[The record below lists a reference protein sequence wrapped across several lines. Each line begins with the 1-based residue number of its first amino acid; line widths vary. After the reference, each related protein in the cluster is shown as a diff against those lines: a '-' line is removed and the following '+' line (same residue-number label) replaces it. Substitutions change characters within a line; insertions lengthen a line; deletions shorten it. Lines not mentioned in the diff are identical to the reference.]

1 MDEHAPPT
9 WWQEHH
15 AFLLE
20 CAEEGEIDAGPPFS
34 AQLLDLLADVERS
47 FAVTGADTPPWPDPH
62 LGPDGEDIPVRE
74 EEYSRCLDP
83 GKHRILA
90 ARAEAWAQVLVAK
103 GWAEREEIADSA
115 ALTWLTDP
123 LVTTHRATVL
133 RPHRPGAQP
142 LLLARTA
149 PDGQDG
155 DHDLARA
162 DALLPGLVVGAGDP
176 PLPVETIPDC
186 GCDACDSGSRDLLE
200 QLDQAILSIV
210 DGSYEALIS
219 PRGRSDR
226 SSFGASAGAG
236 VDQPEVNAVL
246 TAGPWV
252 EGWTPRPMD
261 PMLDPG
267 DDAWAEEML
276 REPWPSRLLDAVIWA
291 LPIPLARRLDALRP
305 GHAGT
310 VTSRAYI
317 ALEADGEQEVTVPL
331 DALEN
336 PPPGFRRLH
345 RSTVLLGADLED
357 ARARLFRWDLH
368 RRAGLGVSASHTPL
382 REGTEVHLRI
392 GAGPLQVT
400 APCRVLRVIDEP
412 DRAGFA
418 YGTLPGHPEAG
429 IEQFLLT
436 CTPTGLVR
444 LHLDAVSR
452 PATWYARLG
461 APAARLVQSLVTTR
475 YLRALS

>member
-1 MDEHAPPT
+1 
-9 WWQEHH
+9 
-15 AFLLE
+15 
-20 CAEEGEIDAGPPFS
+20 
-34 AQLLDLLADVERS
+34 
-47 FAVTGADTPPWPDPH
+47 
-62 LGPDGEDIPVRE
+62 
-74 EEYSRCLDP
+74 
-83 GKHRILA
+83 
-90 ARAEAWAQVLVAK
+90 
-103 GWAEREEIADSA
+103 
-115 ALTWLTDP
+115 
-123 LVTTHRATVL
+123 
-133 RPHRPGAQP
+133 
-142 LLLARTA
+142 
-149 PDGQDG
+149 
-155 DHDLARA
+155 
-162 DALLPGLVVGAGDP
+162 
-176 PLPVETIPDC
+176 
-186 GCDACDSGSRDLLE
+186 
-200 QLDQAILSIV
+200 
-210 DGSYEALIS
+210 
-219 PRGRSDR
+219 
-226 SSFGASAGAG
+226 
-236 VDQPEVNAVL
+236 
-246 TAGPWV
+246 
-252 EGWTPRPMD
+252 MD
-261 PMLDPG
+261 PMIEPEDA
-267 DDAWAEEML
+267 AWAEEML

-305 GHAGT
+305 GRAGT

-317 ALEADGEQEVTVPL
+317 ALAEEPVTVPL

-345 RSTVLLGADLED
+345 RSTVLVGADLED

-461 APAARLVQSLVTTR
+461 APVARLVQSRVTTR
-475 YLRALS
+475 YLRALT

>member
-1 MDEHAPPT
+1 MDVHAPPT

-15 AFLLE
+15 AFLQE
-20 CAEEGEIDAGPPFS
+20 CAEEGEADAGPPFS
-34 AQLLDLLADVERS
+34 PQLLDLLADVERS

-62 LGPDGEDIPVRE
+62 LGPDGQDLPVRE

-149 PDGQDG
+149 PDGPDG
-155 DHDLARA
+155 DHDLAPA

-210 DGSYEALIS
+210 DGSYEVQVS

-236 VDQPEVNAVL
+236 VDQPEANAVL
-246 TAGPWV
+246 SADPWA
-252 EGWTPRPMD
+252 EGWLPRPMD
-261 PMLDPG
+261 PMLDPE
-267 DDAWAEEML
+267 DAAWAEEML

-291 LPIPLARRLDALRP
+291 LPIPLARRLDAL
-305 GHAGT
+305 
-310 VTSRAYI
+310 
-317 ALEADGEQEVTVPL
+317 
-331 DALEN
+331 EN

-345 RSTVLLGADLED
+345 RSTVLVGADLED

-436 CTPTGLVR
+436 RTPTGLVR

-461 APAARLVQSLVTTR
+461 APAARLVQALVTKR

>member
-1 MDEHAPPT
+1 MCSSDL
-9 WWQEHH
+9 HH

-20 CAEEGEIDAGPPFS
+20 CAEEGEVDAGPPFS
-34 AQLLDLLADVERS
+34 AQLLDLLADVERT

-62 LGPDGEDIPVRE
+62 LGPDGQDLPVRE

-90 ARAEAWAQVLVAK
+90 ARADAWAQVLVAT

-115 ALTWLTDP
+115 ALSWLTDP
-123 LVTTHRATVL
+123 LVTARRATVL

-149 PDGQDG
+149 PEEAPGSVDLTSG
-155 DHDLARA
+155 DAVLHSV
-162 DALLPGLVVGAGDP
+162 VVGLGDP
-176 PLPVETIPDC
+176 PLAVETVPDC
-186 GCDACDSGSRDLLE
+186 GCDACDTGSRDLLQ

-210 DGSYEALIS
+210 DGSYEVEIS

-236 VDQPEVNAVL
+236 VDQPEANAVL
-246 TAGPWV
+246 SADPWA
-252 EGWTPRPMD
+252 EGWLPRPMD
-261 PMLDPG
+261 PMLDPE
-267 DDAWAEEML
+267 DAAWAEEML

-305 GHAGT
+305 GRAGT

-317 ALEADGEQEVTVPL
+317 ALAEEPVTVPL

-345 RSTVLLGADLED
+345 RSTVLVGADLED

-461 APAARLVQSLVTTR
+461 APVARLVQSRVTTR
-475 YLRALS
+475 YLRALT

>member
-1 MDEHAPPT
+1 MAENAPPT

-20 CAEEGEIDAGPPFS
+20 CAEEGEVDAGPPFS
-34 AQLLDLLADVERS
+34 AQLLDLLADVERT

-62 LGPDGEDIPVRE
+62 LGPDGQDLPVRE

-90 ARAEAWAQVLVAK
+90 ARADAWAQVLVAT

-115 ALTWLTDP
+115 ALSWLTDP
-123 LVTTHRATVL
+123 LVTTRRATVL

-142 LLLARTA
+142 LLLVRTA
-149 PDGQDG
+149 PEEAPGSVDLTSG
-155 DHDLARA
+155 DAVLHSV
-162 DALLPGLVVGAGDP
+162 VVGLGDP
-176 PLPVETIPDC
+176 PLAVETVPDC

-200 QLDQAILSIV
+200 QLDQSILSIV
-210 DGSYEALIS
+210 DGSYEVQVS
-219 PRGRSDR
+219 PDGRR
-226 SSFGASAGAG
+226 ERTSFGAGSSGG
-236 VDQPEVNAVL
+236 IDQPDVTAHV
-246 TAGPWV
+246 TAGPWA
-252 EGWTPRPMD
+252 EDWDPRPMD
-261 PMLDPG
+261 PMIEPEDA
-267 DDAWAEEML
+267 AWAEEML
-276 REPWPSRLLDAVIWA
+276 REPWPSRLLDAVIRA

-305 GHAGT
+305 GRAGT

-317 ALEADGEQEVTVPL
+317 ALEEEPVTVPL

-345 RSTVLLGADLED
+345 RSTVLVGADLED

-382 REGTEVHLRI
+382 REGTEVHLQI
-392 GAGPLQVT
+392 GAGPLQVM

-461 APAARLVQSLVTTR
+461 APAARLVQSLVTRR
-475 YLRALS
+475 YLRALT

>member
-20 CAEEGEIDAGPPFS
+20 CAEEGEVDAGPPFS
-34 AQLLDLLADVERS
+34 AQLLDLLADVERT

-62 LGPDGEDIPVRE
+62 LGPDGQDLPVRE

-83 GKHRILA
+83 AKHRILA

-103 GWAEREEIADSA
+103 GWAEREEIADGA

-149 PDGQDG
+149 PEEAPGSVDLTSG
-155 DHDLARA
+155 DAVLHSV
-162 DALLPGLVVGAGDP
+162 VVGLGDP
-176 PLPVETIPDC
+176 PLAVETVPDC
-186 GCDACDSGSRDLLE
+186 GCDACDTGSRDLLQ

-210 DGSYEALIS
+210 DGSYEVQVS
-219 PRGRSDR
+219 PDGRR
-226 SSFGASAGAG
+226 ERTSFGAGNSGG
-236 VDQPEVNAVL
+236 IDQPDVTALV
-246 TAGPWV
+246 TAGPWA
-252 EGWTPRPMD
+252 EDWDPRPMD
-261 PMLDPG
+261 PMIEPEDA
-267 DDAWAEEML
+267 AWAEEML

-305 GHAGT
+305 GRAGT

-317 ALEADGEQEVTVPL
+317 ALAEEPVTVPL

-345 RSTVLLGADLED
+345 RSTVLVGADLED

-368 RRAGLGVSASHTPL
+368 RRAGLQVSAEHSPL
-382 REGTEVHLRI
+382 REGTEVRLGIGVGPLRI
-392 GAGPLQVT
+392 T
-400 APCRVLRVIDEP
+400 ASCRVLRVIDEP

-436 CTPTGLVR
+436 RSRTGLVR

-461 APAARLVQSLVTTR
+461 APAARLVQSLVTRR
-475 YLRALS
+475 YLRALT